1 MFRSHTTILALIWTW
16 DCLSYNDVSF
26 SHALFSLNQPT
37 IKFRIKF
44 QIIQMRVQ
52 SFASTSKPLNEIFK
66 KKRKEINRFHN
77 FFYRSTLI
85 GHHEKLL
92 LAINLTM
99 LMNVRYEKASFQI

>member
-66 KKRKEINRFHN
+66 KRNEINRFHN